1 MRSIGP
7 AVAMLVLTAFD
18 VAAEGVKLPC
28 YCRYAGRQFEMG
40 AVACIP
46 THEGPRFARCDMQ
59 LNVPSWT
66 FLTTPCAL
74 SGTVP
79 PRDSGGLTWP
89 SGRDGRPLAPRL
101 VSGLS
106 SSALSQRVAPLSS
119 SSRALCHHCPVEF
132 FWVIPAKRCK
142 RASREP

>member
-74 SGTVP
+74 SGTAP
-79 PRDSGGLTWP
+79 PRDSGGLTWS
-89 SGRDGRPLAPRL
+89 SGRDDLPVGPRL
-101 VSGLS
+101 VSERS

-119 SSRALCHHCPVEF
+119 SFLAQCPGRRG
-132 FWVIPAKRCK
+132 AGG
-142 RASREP
+142 AAQS